1 MPTTQQ
7 HRASTS
13 APSKDI
19 AAQVHKTALDT
30 RHEASTV
37 AKAARR
43 LSAGFYSSNKRAA
56 KTASLTT
63 SNSLLA
69 SEPPSSSSKF
79 LRKHSFPSFGRSK
92 SPASL
97 LPTRTSPAA
106 LTARTNSG
114 DKDPPSQVAPTF
126 GPDAKRQRAL
136 DQPTKLPKSKTL
148 GVLSDLKSSIS
159 RPHFAGIAYQSRRSI
174 ASLSTSASLQAS
186 SSQPPHARQQTT
198 SQPFQ
203 PSASC
208 QTLRSAPR
216 LPTPSPSQ
224 IPVPVAASPLP
235 AKQAKRPQAPPQT
248 QHYPTA
254 RMSMPLLQ
262 APPVPPRR
270 RPSTQDTQEIQATS
284 PVNVSKRNSA
294 NTLSQPAGCSTPE
307 PGLAQVT
314 TAQPLAYWT
323 GRFSS
328 LNDKYMN
335 KENVPDTLLALRS
348 GLVAQNRLLADPQT
362 VGNDDA
368 RHLHIFARLEFL
380 CATDEAR
387 LSLRQFQQTFAR
399 RFKRPLL
406 LPRGG
411 TMDGRDRGLVARFFG
426 NRRSA
431 SEGRLLSGQ
440 HQQSDLEPVPCR
452 DISQSSTS
460 ALLRCLYGS
469 GVPSTTLWQQ
479 EPRRYRIWIQ
489 TMM

>member
-7 HRASTS
+7 HRASIS
-13 APSKDI
+13 APSKHI
-19 AAQVHKTALDT
+19 AVETHESTLDT
-30 RHEASTV
+30 RHEPSTV

-43 LSAGFYSSNKRAA
+43 LSAGFYSSNRRAA
-56 KTASLTT
+56 KTASLITT
-63 SNSLLA
+63 NSLLA
-69 SEPPSSSSKF
+69 SEPTSSSSKF

-92 SPASL
+92 SPPSL
-97 LPTRTSPAA
+97 LPTRNSPPA
-106 LTARTNSG
+106 LTGRTTSR
-114 DKDPPSQVAPTF
+114 DKDSPSQVAPAL

-136 DQPTKLPKSKTL
+136 DPSTKLPKSKTL

-159 RPHFAGIAYQSRRSI
+159 RPNFTGIAYPSRRST
-174 ASLSTSASLQAS
+174 ASLGIAASLQSS
-186 SSQPPHARQQTT
+186 SSQPPHATHQPT
-198 SQPFQ
+198 SHLFQ

-216 LPTPSPSQ
+216 PPTPSQ
-224 IPVPVAASPLP
+224 IPVPAAASPLH
-235 AKQAKRPQAPPQT
+235 AKQTRKLQAPLQP

-270 RPSTQDTQEIQATS
+270 RPSAQDTLEIHATS
-284 PVNVSKRNSA
+284 STSVPKRNSA
-294 NTLSQPAGCSTPE
+294 NTLNQPAGCSTPE

-335 KENVPDTLLALRS
+335 KENMPDTLLALRS
-348 GLVAQNRLLADPQT
+348 GLIAQNRLLAHPQT
-362 VGNDDA
+362 VGSDDA

-406 LPRGG
+406 LPKDG

-440 HQQSDLEPVPCR
+440 HQQSDMEPTTCR